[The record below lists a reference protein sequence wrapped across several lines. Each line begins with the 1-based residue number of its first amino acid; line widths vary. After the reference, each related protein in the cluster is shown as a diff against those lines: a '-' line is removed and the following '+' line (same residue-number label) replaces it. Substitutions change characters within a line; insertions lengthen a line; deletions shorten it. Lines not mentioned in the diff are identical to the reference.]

1 MIERSG
7 EDKTLENVNCGLISL
22 NEIARDVC
30 AVTHEFQSLFGF
42 LSSALEALRTKHS
55 RIVNAANASC
65 NGRRLPPT
73 RIFIL
78 LFYRSS
84 AINIYN
90 HGVNEENT
98 QVVQELRNEF
108 KLNLIYSNPPK
119 EMT

>member
-7 EDKTLENVNCGLISL
+7 KDKTLENVNCGLISL
-22 NEIARDVC
+22 IEIARDVC

-42 LSSALEALRTKHS
+42 LSSIRSAFEALRTKHF
-55 RIVNAANASC
+55 RIVNAANALC

-84 AINIYN
+84 AINIY
-90 HGVNEENT
+90 T
-98 QVVQELRNEF
+98 STAT
-108 KLNLIYSNPPK
+108 K
-119 EMT
+119 